1 MAAIVTSGITATW
14 GGTALGDI
22 TEIKWVFGGGMPQ
35 GRGGSG
41 TTASGGTATYW
52 SMDAGTIEITAF
64 GTALARTDQ
73 WGRKATLAVGGTA
86 RVATATATV
95 ITVNLS
101 CKAVC
106 QTLDL
111 GAKVN
116 DVWRHKGTFKIV
128 LE

>member
-1 MAAIVTSGITATW
+1 MAAIVTSGITASW

-22 TEIKWVFGGGMPQ
+22 TEIKWLVGGGLPQ
-35 GRGGSG
+35 GRGG
-41 TTASGGTATYW
+41 TAGTAYW
-52 SMDAGTIEITAF
+52 SMDAGSIEITAF
-64 GTALARTDQ
+64 GTALNSVNQ
-73 WGRKATLAVGGTA
+73 WGRKSVLAVGGTA
-86 RVATATATV
+86 AVATATATI

-101 CKAVC
+101 CKAIC
-106 QTLDL
+106 QTLDI